1 MSPILINSLAASK
14 GSLGACN
21 LRPASDGSDQ
31 CILHDLA
38 RFFLFLA
45 TIVGSDFLTIG
56 HYFRDILFL
65 LVVAKRN
72 DARIFTLRAILV
84 SEQGQVE
91 DDMASKRN

>member
-1 MSPILINSLAASK
+1 MGQTNASYMT
-14 GSLGACN
+14 L
-21 LRPASDGSDQ
+21 PD
-31 CILHDLA
+31 
-38 RFFLFLA
+38 FFLILLLA
-45 TIVGSDFLTIG
+45 TIVGSDYPPIG